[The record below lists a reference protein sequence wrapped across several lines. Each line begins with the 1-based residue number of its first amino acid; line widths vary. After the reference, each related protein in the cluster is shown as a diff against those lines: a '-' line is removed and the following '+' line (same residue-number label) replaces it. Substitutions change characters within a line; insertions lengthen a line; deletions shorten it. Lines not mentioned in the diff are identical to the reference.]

1 MEWIGDPRIGH
12 AVVERRFDVEAGGR
26 RVPGI
31 LWTPEGSEGSRPLV
45 LLGHGGTAH
54 KRVPYILGLARRL
67 VRHLGLAAA
76 AIDGPTHGDRRKSGT
91 DDMDLIRRDF
101 RESLDRAETTD
112 EMIEDWKATLEGLQ
126 TLPEIAPGPIG
137 YWGLSM
143 GTIYGLPFVA
153 AEPRVEVAVL
163 GLMGAFGRYGRR
175 LAEDAKRVSCPV
187 LFLQQWDDELIPR
200 DRALALFDDLG
211 SSDKRLHTH
220 PGKHAQVPVEEVEAS
235 EKFLAAHLKR

>member
-31 LWTPEGSEGSRPLV
+31 LWTPEASEGSRPLV

-91 DDMDLIRRDF
+91 DDRELIRKDF
-101 RESLDRAETTD
+101 QESLDRAETTD

-175 LAEDAKRVSCPV
+175 LAEDAKRISCPV
-187 LFLQQWDDELIPR
+187 LFLQQWDDQLIPR

-211 SSDKRLHTH
+211 SSDKRLHTN
-220 PGKHAQVPVEEVEAS
+220 PGKHAQVPVEEIEAS
-235 EKFLAAHLKR
+235 ERFFATHLKR